1 MEISELKAV
10 NPFIAVQLI
19 GGAGLLLFLL
29 IRTIYHFF
37 VKKSLVVNGPTKDS
51 KYAFYL
57 DISGQWTADKTTR
70 PIAIE
75 NPFRGL
81 LITGSVGSG
90 KTKSIIEPLIVQA
103 VEKQFAG
110 MLYDYESPIL
120 TNHLYSAFKK
130 NESPVE
136 AFFVNFEDLSRSH
149 RLNPLDPNFLT
160 SSAYARE
167 YSHTILGNLASEF
180 IHKPSFWTR
189 SAEGLLAAAIWFLK
203 DKHFKKCTLPH
214 AVSLLLT
221 SDIPL
226 LLERLSESDEAAGMV
241 ASIQSGLASA
251 NQTAGVIATL
261 QNALAALNTPSIFWV
276 LSGSDL
282 DLDLNS
288 VTSPKFLC
296 VANTPPLAATYGPVI
311 SLIFS
316 AALKQMN
323 QQGKQH
329 SSVIIDELPTIYIP
343 NLDRIPATARKNR
356 IATILCVQDFSQME
370 DRYGDKKTE
379 VITSVL
385 ANQMFGK
392 TTNPKTADRI
402 SRLYGRDDKEYW
414 TESRSQSG
422 LKGSRSVSQSIQE
435 RANVKPQDIVN
446 LETGQFYGSLVDSWI
461 NVFKVPFK
469 EVTYDLEAMPS
480 FATVSSDQIKTNFQ
494 TIRQEAFSI
503 VQGNLD
509 KPNEPNYDS
518 VTISFGDD

>member
-1 MEISELKAV
+1 MELSELKKI
-10 NPFIAVQLI
+10 NPLVAIQLI
-19 GGAGLLLFLL
+19 GAAGLLFFFLT
-29 IRTIYHFF
+29 RAIYRFF
-37 VKKSLVVNGPTKDS
+37 VKKSLRVDESTKAS
-51 KYAFYL
+51 QFAFYL
-57 DISGQWTADKTTR
+57 DISGQWTADKSTR
-70 PIAIE
+70 PIVIQ

-90 KTKSIIEPLIVQA
+90 KTKSIIEPIIVQA

-120 TNHLYSAFKK
+120 TNHLYSAFRK
-130 NESPVE
+130 NESPVS
-136 AFFVNFEDLSRSH
+136 AYYVNFEDLSKSH
-149 RLNPLDPNFLT
+149 RLNPLDPKFLT

-180 IHKPSFWTR
+180 IHKPNFWTR
-189 SAEGLLAAAIWFLK
+189 SAESLLAAAIWFLK
-203 DKHFKKCTLPH
+203 EKHSEKCTLPH
-214 AVSLLLT
+214 AVALLLT
-221 SDIPL
+221 NDTPL

-241 ASIQSGLASA
+241 ASIQSGLTSA

-282 DLDLNS
+282 DLDLNNIS
-288 VTSPKFLC
+288 SPKFLC
-296 VANTPPLAATYGPVI
+296 VANSPPLAETYGPVI

-329 SSVIIDELPTIYIP
+329 SAVIIDELPTIYIP
-343 NLDRIPATARKNR
+343 NLDRIPATARKNK

-385 ANQMFGK
+385 ANQLFGK

-414 TESRSQSG
+414 TESRSRSG
-422 LKGSRSVSQSIQE
+422 LQGTRSVSQSIQE

-446 LETGQFYGSLVDSWI
+446 LETGQFYGSLVDSWK

-469 EVTYDLEAMPS
+469 EVSYDLEVMPS
-480 FATVSSDQIKTNFQ
+480 FATVSGEQIKTNFQ
-494 TIRQEAFSI
+494 SIRQQAFSI
-503 VQGNLD
+503 VKGISD
-509 KPNEPNYDS
+509 KPNEPNSDS
-518 VTISFGDD
+518 ASISFEEN